1 MTARHIYVDETK
13 QRHYLL
19 VASVH
24 ISTDLTDLRGV
35 VRSLLL
41 PGQRYLHMKDEKDG
55 RKRTIAQAFVD
66 AGVQATVYRA
76 GPQHRNERDRR
87 SACLKAL
94 VQDHASASTV
104 RLVFDEDETMV
115 SFDNQRMIEY
125 TRAAGCRQTLSYEHK
140 QSHADAL
147 LAIPDAIAWCQSGYL
162 AVRPVRDALDRE
174 LPVMTLSARAVRGG
188 IDPPAGQAQF
198 RLGELLDRRQG
209 GPVHDQHPALVRT
222 EADARRPRSVHQ
234 VGDGFGRQAIATRV
248 VGQRRHRP

>member
-1 MTARHIYVDETK
+1 MTPRDDPVTPTFTNNQSVAQNATSTFANKRRREVRTK
-13 QRHYLL
+13 P
-19 VASVH
+19 
-24 ISTDLTDLRGV
+24 TDLTDLRGV

-76 GPQHRNERDRR
+76 GPQHRNERERR

-147 LAIPDAIAWCQSGYL
+147 LAIPDAIAWCWAKGGTWRKL
-162 AVRPVRDALDRE
+162 IAPAVVA
-174 LPVMTLSARAVRGG
+174 T
-188 IDPPAGQAQF
+188 
-198 RLGELLDRRQG
+198 
-209 GPVHDQHPALVRT
+209 HDV
-222 EADARRPRSVHQ
+222 
-234 VGDGFGRQAIATRV
+234 
-248 VGQRRHRP
+248 